1 MKNVT
6 STDKDADPLLTAAG
20 IDPESFD
27 LKSFFPYRVRL
38 YYQAISD
45 SVADIYTPLLGL
57 SVSEW
62 RTMVVLGTQQALSA
76 GEIVERSSMDKVA
89 VSRAI
94 KRMREAK
101 LLRRDIDGDDRRRA
115 VLRLTEEGA
124 QAYRR
129 LVPLVRQLE
138 ADLLED
144 LSEAERGILLSLMER
159 VRQNALAVKRRKSAA
174 T

>member
-1 MKNVT
+1 MNSSNQEAEPVLPAVG
-6 STDKDADPLLTAAG
+6 D
-20 IDPESFD
+20 DPESFD
-27 LKSFFPYRVRL
+27 LKSFFPYLVRL
-38 YYQAISD
+38 YYQAVSD

-62 RTMVVLGTQQALSA
+62 RTMVVLGTHQALSA

-94 KRMREAK
+94 KRMRAAK

-124 QAYRR
+124 RAYGQ
-129 LVPLVRQLE
+129 LIPLVRQLE
-138 ADLLED
+138 ADLLEN
-144 LSEAERGILLSLMER
+144 LSEAERETLLSLMER
-159 VRQNALAVKRRKSAA
+159 VRQNALAIKRCKSAA
-174 T
+174 TAV